1 MGTTMS
7 TPDWSAM
14 GVLLMLL
21 LLAVLLAVLEYVR
34 VSGRCRRKARS
45 QEEDVLQ
52 LIEAV
57 GFKVS
62 TCWVWRLQG

>member
-1 MGTTMS
+1 MH
-7 TPDWSAM
+7 TPDWSGL

-34 VSGRCRRKARS
+34 VSGRCRRKAQN

-62 TCWVWRLQG
+62 STCCG